1 MPEFDRAE
9 NMWYTDYRSVND
21 RQSSPMAGRVFM
33 STSERRAREKEQRR
47 QDILEAARK
56 VFSSRGIAE
65 ATVEDVAAAAELGK
79 GTIYLYF
86 SSKEEILAHLL
97 LEGFDT
103 LLRSLAEAYAPREE
117 LSPVERLRRLT
128 WAYLQFFKDNPFYFR
143 LMVAFDRGRL
153 HEKIPPELGEEIK
166 AKNQEALQW
175 VARAVNEGIQKGFF
189 RPCDPW
195 LTAAAMWASIHGVI
209 VLMSIPFRRE
219 LLGFSLEQMAE
230 AASQLLLKGI
240 ENPNAKEGT

>member
-1 MPEFDRAE
+1 
-9 NMWYTDYRSVND
+9 
-21 RQSSPMAGRVFM
+21 M
-33 STSERRAREKEQRR
+33 STSERRAREKEQRK
-47 QDILEAARK
+47 QEILEAARK
-56 VFSSRGIAE
+56 VFSSKGIAE

-97 LEGFDT
+97 LEGFDI
-103 LLRSLAEAYAPREE
+103 LLGKLTEAYAPTQS
-117 LSPVERLRRLT
+117 LSPAERLHRLT
-128 WAYLQFFKDNPFYFR
+128 WAYLQFFKENPFYFR

-153 HEKIPPELGEEIK
+153 HEKIPSELGEEIK

-175 VARAVNEGIQKGFF
+175 VARAVNDGIQKGLF

-195 LTAAAMWASIHGVI
+195 LTAAALWASIHGVI

-230 AASQLLLKGI
+230 AVSLLLFKGL
-240 ENPNAKEGT
+240 ENPNAKEET

>member
-1 MPEFDRAE
+1 MVSPEGGL
-9 NMWYTDYRSVND
+9 
-21 RQSSPMAGRVFM
+21 MA
-33 STSERRAREKEQRR
+33 TSERRAREKEQRR
-47 QDILEAARK
+47 LEILEAARE
-56 VFSSRGIAE
+56 VFSTKGIAE

-97 LEGFDT
+97 LEGFDI
-103 LLRSLAEAYAPREE
+103 LLGKLTEAYAPSQD
-117 LSPVERLRRLT
+117 LAPTERLGRLT
-128 WAYLQFFKDNPFYFR
+128 AAYLNFFKENPFYFR

-175 VARAVNEGIQKGFF
+175 VARAVNDGIKKGVF

-195 LTAAAMWASIHGVI
+195 LTAAALWASIHGVI

-230 AASQLLLKGI
+230 ATSLLLLKGL
-240 ENPNAKEGT
+240 ENSAQKEGT